1 MSLDNNTFKSLLE
14 KAFNHQTKEEFS
26 DAEKIYKYLL
36 SIDKKSP
43 DVLRLLG
50 TLYAE
55 NDENE
60 KAIRLLEASNKE
72 NPTNYYTHLN
82 LGAAYTILKNDDKFL
97 HHLNLCIKIDPNK
110 FEGYFTLAVFY
121 LEKSYVFKA
130 LNLFEKAFS
139 INKEI
144 PLIDSYIF
152 KCKKHLAN
160 WENYKYYE
168 DKILDNIKNK
178 KSYNWPLDNLFFC
191 VNPLY
196 EKINTEIYL
205 KSLLKKIPK
214 TQIKKNNFFNH
225 KKINIAYFS
234 GDFRDHAVAHLITG
248 VFEHHNKEVFNIY
261 GLSTIDLKDQK
272 NYYTKRISNA
282 IKIIDISKKTLT
294 QIKKLCLDLEI
305 DIAIDLSGLTRF
317 NRIDAF
323 YNRIAPIQINYL
335 GYPGTIGPELYD
347 YIISDSKIIPKEQQ
361 HNYHEKIIYLPHSY
375 QANDDKQKISNQ
387 KFSKTELGLPEKG
400 FIFCCFNHPAKIT
413 PEIFDLWM
421 NILNKVD
428 DSVIWLME
436 FDEISKKNLIH
447 ETKKRN
453 VNSNKI
459 IFSKILKFEENLSR
473 IQNADL
479 FLDTYPYNAHT
490 TARDFLRS
498 GVPVLTL
505 CGKTFASRVGYSLLS
520 ALNLSD
526 ELTCFDKKQYE
537 EKAIML
543 STNKLYYAQLRNKLA
558 MNKIS
563 EPLFNTSLY
572 TKNIED
578 AFKRIYERN
587 QLNLPVENIY
597 IS

>member
-1 MSLDNNTFKSLLE
+1 MSLDNNSFKSLLE

-50 TLYAE
+50 TLYAA
-55 NDENE
+55 NGENE

-72 NPTNYYTHLN
+72 NPKNYYTHLN
-82 LGAAYTILKNDDKFL
+82 LGTAYGILEDDDKFL

-110 FEGYFTLAVFY
+110 FEGYLALATFY
-121 LEKSYVFKA
+121 LNKDYVFKA
-130 LNLFEKAFS
+130 LNLFEKVFS

-144 PLIDSYIF
+144 PLIDQYIF
-152 KCKKHLAN
+152 KCKRPLAN

-168 DKILDNIKNK
+168 DKILNNIKNK
-178 KSYNWPLDNLFFC
+178 KSYYWPLESLFIC
-191 VNPLY
+191 EDPLY
-196 EKINTEIYL
+196 EKINIEIYL
-205 KSLLKKIPK
+205 KNYLNKIPK
-214 TQIKKNNFFNH
+214 TQKKKINYLNH

-234 GDFRDHAVAHLITG
+234 GDFKDHAVAHLITG

-272 NYYTKRISNA
+272 NYYTRRIINA
-282 IKIIDISKKTLT
+282 IKIIDIKKKTLT
-294 QIKKLCLDLEI
+294 EIKKLCADLEI
-305 DIAIDLSGLTRF
+305 DITIDLSGLTKF
-317 NRIDAF
+317 NRIEIF

-361 HNYHEKIIYLPHSY
+361 HNYYEKIIYLPHSY
-375 QANDDKQKISNQ
+375 QANDDKQKISNK
-387 KFSKTELGLPEKG
+387 KFTKAELGLPEKG
-400 FIFCCFNHPAKIT
+400 FIFCCFNHPGKIT
-413 PEIFDLWM
+413 PDVFDLWM

-428 DSVIWLME
+428 QSVLWLLE
-436 FDEISKKNLIH
+436 YGDNSKKNLIN
-447 ETKKRN
+447 EAKKRN
-453 VNSNKI
+453 VESNKI
-459 IFSKILKFEENLSR
+459 IFSKIIKFDENLSR

-479 FLDTYPYNAHT
+479 FLDTYPYNAHV
-490 TARDFLRS
+490 TARDFLWS

-563 EPLFNTSLY
+563 GPLFNTSLY

-587 QLNLPVENIY
+587 KLNLPAENIY
-597 IS
+597 ID

>member
-1 MSLDNNTFKSLLE
+1 
-14 KAFNHQTKEEFS
+14 
-26 DAEKIYKYLL
+26 
-36 SIDKKSP
+36 
-43 DVLRLLG
+43 
-50 TLYAE
+50 
-55 NDENE
+55 
-60 KAIRLLEASNKE
+60 
-72 NPTNYYTHLN
+72 
-82 LGAAYTILKNDDKFL
+82 
-97 HHLNLCIKIDPNK
+97 
-110 FEGYFTLAVFY
+110 
-121 LEKSYVFKA
+121 
-130 LNLFEKAFS
+130 
-139 INKEI
+139 
-144 PLIDSYIF
+144 
-152 KCKKHLAN
+152 
-160 WENYKYYE
+160 
-168 DKILDNIKNK
+168 
-178 KSYNWPLDNLFFC
+178 LFFC

-196 EKINTEIYL
+196 EKTNTEIYL

-234 GDFRDHAVAHLITG
+234 GDFKDHAVAHLITG

-317 NRIDAF
+317 NRIEAF

-413 PEIFDLWM
+413 PKIFDLWM

-459 IFSKILKFEENLSR
+459 IFSKIVKFEENLSR